1 MRSGAHDAYCN
12 IATVFIVA
20 DGDGVTIVMTI
31 ITMNEAG
38 NE

>member
-1 MRSGAHDAYCN
+1 MRSGAHDAYRN
-12 IATVFIVA
+12 IATVVILA

-31 ITMNEAG
+31 ITTNEAG